1 MDTRQLKTLLAIV
14 ESGTFSRA
22 AEVVHLTVS
31 AVSQQIQALEQEV
44 GAQLFDRSTRPPH
57 LTVAGQQMVEAAREV
72 VRAAENAIDA
82 VSGRR
87 VVGTLSIGSVRTSAM
102 SLLPRAIV
110 QFRAEHPGLRIKLR
124 VSMSEMLL
132 QDVLAGRLD
141 AAMVAEHGNFP
152 PTLRWRP
159 FLREPLVLV
168 APSGTPQLCAEEM
181 LARYPYV
188 RFRSNVPLSHMID
201 LELARLNVTLNEVA
215 EIDTVAAIVSCVAN
229 GLGVSVVPQVA
240 VDDCI
245 VPLVSV
251 PFGSPQLYRQ
261 IGLVERQ
268 QGPRAMLISEL
279 HRRLLAASG
288 PYSTELSGEGSG
300 SDEVS

>member
-1 MDTRQLKTLLAIV
+1 MDTRQLKTLLAV
-14 ESGTFSRA
+14 AETGSFSRA
-22 AEVVHLTVS
+22 ADVVHLTVS

-44 GAQLFDRSTRPPH
+44 GARFFDRSSRPPR
-57 LTVAGQQMVEAAREV
+57 LTAAGQQMVEAAREL
-72 VRAAENAIDA
+72 VRAVENAIDS

-87 VVGTLSIGSVRTSAM
+87 VIGTLSIGSVRTSAM

-110 QFRAEHPGLRIKLR
+110 EFRAEHPELRIKLR

-141 AAMVAEHGNFP
+141 AAMVAEHGSFP

-159 FLREPLVLV
+159 FLREPLFLV
-168 APSGTPQLCAEEM
+168 APSGSPQLGAEEF

-188 RFRSNVPLSHMID
+188 RFRSNVPLAHMID
-201 LELARLNVTLNEVA
+201 LELARLDIPLNEVA
-215 EIDTVAAIVSCVAN
+215 EIDTVSAIMSCVAN

-240 VDDCI
+240 IDDCGAA
-245 VPLVSV
+245 LVTA
-251 PFGSPQLYRQ
+251 PFGSPQLFRQ

-268 QGPRAMLISEL
+268 NGPRAMLIDEL

-288 PYSTELSGEGSG
+288 EHAADLSAVGGG
-300 SDEVS
+300 

>member
-1 MDTRQLKTLLAIV
+1 
-14 ESGTFSRA
+14 
-22 AEVVHLTVS
+22 
-31 AVSQQIQALEQEV
+31 
-44 GAQLFDRSTRPPH
+44 
-57 LTVAGQQMVEAAREV
+57 MVEAAREL
-72 VRAAENAIDA
+72 VRAADNAVDA
-82 VSGRR
+82 ISGRR
-87 VVGTLSIGSVRTSAM
+87 LVGTLSIGSVRTSAM

-110 QFRAEHPGLRIKLR
+110 RLRTDYPDLRIKLR

-141 AAMVAEHGNFP
+141 AAMVAEHGSFP

-159 FLREPLVLV
+159 FLREPLFLV
-168 APSGTPQLCAEEM
+168 APPGSPPLSAEEF
-181 LARYPYV
+181 LAAYPYV
-188 RFRSNVPLSHMID
+188 RFRSNVPLAHMID
-201 LELARLNVTLNEVA
+201 LELARLDVPLTEVA

-240 VDDCI
+240 IDDCA

-251 PFGSPQLYRQ
+251 PFGAPQLYRQ

-268 QGPRAMLISEL
+268 RGTRAVLISEL

-288 PYSTELSGEGSG
+288 EHAAESPDQAGAGPHSSNG
-300 SDEVS
+300 